1 MKPNPVKKALKEG
14 RPQVGTWL
22 SLGSV
27 VGARYHRPGRACR
40 G

>member
-1 MKPNPVKKALKEG
+1 MKANPVKKALKEG

-27 VGARYHRPGRACR
+27 VAARYLGRSACPG
-40 G
+40 